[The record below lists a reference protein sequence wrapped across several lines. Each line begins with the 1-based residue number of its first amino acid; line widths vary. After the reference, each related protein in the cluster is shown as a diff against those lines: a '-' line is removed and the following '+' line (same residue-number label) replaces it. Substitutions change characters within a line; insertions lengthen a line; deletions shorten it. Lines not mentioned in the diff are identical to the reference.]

1 MASREILLIGA
12 GGHAAACID
21 VIEQHGEFSIAG
33 LTGSTAEV
41 GRHILGYPVL
51 GTDAELPVLLNRH
64 RNALVVVGQIK
75 TPDVRIRLFE
85 HLVQL
90 GAVLP
95 VITSPRAYVSR
106 HATLG
111 AGTIVMHD
119 AVVNAGASIGHNCIL
134 NTKSLIEHHA
144 KIGDHCHI
152 ATAAVVNGDV
162 VIASGTF
169 LGSNSE
175 IREGVHIGERCL
187 IGMGQRVLSNC
198 SAGTRLPS
206 TREST

>member
-1 MASREILLIGA
+1 MASQEILLIGA

-21 VIEQHGEFSIAG
+21 VIEQHGEFSVAG
-33 LTGSTAEV
+33 LTGAAAEV
-41 GRHILGYPVL
+41 GRRILGYAVL
-51 GTDAELPVLLNRH
+51 GTDAELPVLLRRH

-85 HLVQL
+85 HLMQL

-95 VITSPRAYVSR
+95 VIVSPRAYVSR

-111 AGTIVMHD
+111 PGTIVMHD
-119 AVVNAGASIGHNCIL
+119 AVVNAGAAIGHNCIL

-152 ATAAVVNGDV
+152 STAAVVNGDV

-169 LGSNSE
+169 VGSNTE
-175 IREGVHIGERCL
+175 IREGVRIGERCL
-187 IGMGQRVLSNC
+187 IGMGQRVLSDC
-198 SAGTRLPS
+198 PAGTKLPTS
-206 TREST
+206 KEHA